1 MPEMP
6 RGRGIRRGRGR
17 CQIGQQA
24 GWVVSGIAVSSSP
37 RRLWLQCLTLCR
49 IRLRPQ
55 GPARRQKTRLRF
67 EQREVLRK
75 NQTRV
80 GSPPGEREWNPAEEA
95 AEGARAETQSPGGG
109 PVGRQ
114 AGGRHWLL
122 GSRLRGARGLGE
134 CGHVGTAGPSTALQ
148 AECCPHDPAPAS
160 DAGEEGAECSVL
172 RGRARDAGPA
182 PPLSQLCAA
191 AHGHSEGH
199 ACCVWLP
206 VAHCGAVM
214 FRVGKCWSFV
224 HHSAVGY
231 WGCSSLG
238 LFERGGYG
246 RSCPSLW

>member
-17 CQIGQQA
+17 CQIGRQA

-122 GSRLRGARGLGE
+122 GSRLPWAMALGE
-134 CGHVGTAGPSTALQ
+134 CGHVGTAGTSTALQ

-182 PPLSQLCAA
+182 PPLCPLLPSPQLRPHTESLCLLMFMK
-191 AHGHSEGH
+191 
-199 ACCVWLP
+199 WL
-206 VAHCGAVM
+206 
-214 FRVGKCWSFV
+214 FRANLVQGLLRCMCPR
-224 HHSAVGY
+224 G
-231 WGCSSLG
+231 LG
-238 LFERGGYG
+238 VFHVDVSG
-246 RSCPSLW
+246 